1 MVQGVDLRVI
11 STKGRGES
19 LRAVSGTWHKGNM
32 EFPVCYLREWV
43 DAWANDTHDDPN
55 TVTCH
60 RTHSTI
66 DCNPHIG

>member
-1 MVQGVDLRVI
+1 MVQEWTCGVI

-19 LRAVSGTWHKGNM
+19 FRTVSGNKGTPG
-32 EFPVCYLREWV
+32 FPVCYLREWV

-60 RTHSTI
+60 RTHSSI
-66 DCNPHIG
+66 DCNPHVG